1 MILIERW
8 DWESVRDFER
18 VSGKS
23 EGLCT
28 CGRYLWTRESVRRE
42 REGETQGTTS
52 DFQWETRLR
61 KRRWECEKRGVLD
74 LVVYLRNSNLRSAIF
89 TTLL

>member
-1 MILIERW
+1 MRTRMKLQTMKNRERREVERGDNDFTVIERW

-28 CGRYLWTRESVRRE
+28 CGREN
-42 REGETQGTTS
+42 Q
-52 DFQWETRLR
+52 
-61 KRRWECEKRGVLD
+61 
-74 LVVYLRNSNLRSAIF
+74 
-89 TTLL
+89 